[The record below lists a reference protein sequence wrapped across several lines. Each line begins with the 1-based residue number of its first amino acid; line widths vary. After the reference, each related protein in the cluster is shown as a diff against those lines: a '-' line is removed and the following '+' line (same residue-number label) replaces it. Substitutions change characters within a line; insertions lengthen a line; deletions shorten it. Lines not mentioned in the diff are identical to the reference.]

1 MDLSNQIQNA
11 PAYNIPKALDP
22 LRAWK
27 VEVLRVDSVS
37 GWDLVAGRLVIA
49 FFFLKSFG
57 LALIYQ
63 YAENEWDLQAS
74 DAHLSKMSSRL

>member
-49 FFFLKSFG
+49 FFFFEVLRSRSYLPVRGKRMG
-57 LALIYQ
+57 P
-63 YAENEWDLQAS
+63 AS
-74 DAHLSKMSSRL
+74 I